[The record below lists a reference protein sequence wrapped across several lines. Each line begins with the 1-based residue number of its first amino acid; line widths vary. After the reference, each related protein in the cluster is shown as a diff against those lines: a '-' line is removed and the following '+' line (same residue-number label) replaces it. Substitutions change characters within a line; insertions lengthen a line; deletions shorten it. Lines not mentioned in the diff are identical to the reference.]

1 MNSVVRLSVA
11 VVVSGLAAGV
21 LLSGQQ
27 LPSEPPRQFG
37 AGVTPAYDGWFDSAD
52 GSHNFL
58 VGYLNRNSK
67 QPIDVPIG
75 PNNRIEPGGPDLGQP
90 THFLPGRQYGM
101 LVLNVPKGF
110 SKDQRLTWTLTANG
124 QTMTVPF
131 RLHTDYNISPLGI
144 PTDPNRPPVL
154 RLFDEKGSTVQGP
167 DMTLSK
173 ALVRTTS
180 VATPLPLP
188 LWVTDDA
195 HYSSGSNA
203 PLRNPP
209 PPVEVWWTKYRGTGT
224 VTFDKE
230 RPPVQ
235 TLSGGKVGEPF
246 AGKGATTA
254 KFSAPG
260 EYVLQLMVNDYSGPG
275 GGGEM
280 CCWTTQLVRV
290 TVTQ

>member
-154 RLFDEKGSTVQGP
+154 RLLDEKGSTVQGP

-209 PPVEVWWTKYRGTGT
+209 PPVEVWWTKYRGTGA

-230 RPPVQ
+230 RPPVE

-246 AGKGATTA
+246 AGKGTTTA

-260 EYVLQLMVNDYSGPG
+260 EYVLHLMVNDYSGPG

-280 CCWTTQLVRV
+280 CCWTTQLVKV
-290 TVTQ
+290 TVTP